1 MAQEAVDINKVA
13 EQCLDAINEMIANLA
28 TLNIMAVGKT
38 GVGKSTL
45 INSVFRENICE
56 VGIGRPVTSKLCKI
70 TKKNFP
76 LVIYDTRGLELKQE
90 VQDEVKAGIA
100 KTIRDS
106 FATHDINDTI
116 HCIWYCINATSNRVE
131 DTELEWIQEIS
142 TEAGAYNV
150 PVIVV
155 LTQCYFEEEAHELRK
170 YIESKNLKVAKV
182 VCVLAQDK
190 GPFKAH
196 GLDTLIKV
204 MEEALPDELIKTL
217 MNIQKVCLEEK
228 VKEAQARVVAAAA
241 AATAAAA
248 TPIPV
253 SDSIMLIPIQ
263 VSMIA
268 SIAVSFGIDINKTI
282 ITSFISSAL
291 GAGGATLIGK
301 TVFAYALKLLPG
313 VGQIAG
319 GAINAGT
326 AALIT
331 TALGEVFIQVMIRIY
346 KGEMTE
352 QSLTTKQGKEEI
364 KAMFKTEL
372 TTLSKRS

>member
-1 MAQEAVDINKVA
+1 M
-13 EQCLDAINEMIANLA
+13 
-28 TLNIMAVGKT
+28 
-38 GVGKSTL
+38 
-45 INSVFRENICE
+45 
-56 VGIGRPVTSKLCKI
+56 
-70 TKKNFP
+70 
-76 LVIYDTRGLELKQE
+76 
-90 VQDEVKAGIA
+90 
-100 KTIRDS
+100 
-106 FATHDINDTI
+106 
-116 HCIWYCINATSNRVE
+116 
-131 DTELEWIQEIS
+131 
-142 TEAGAYNV
+142 
-150 PVIVV
+150 
-155 LTQCYFEEEAHELRK
+155 
-170 YIESKNLKVAKV
+170 
-182 VCVLAQDK
+182 
-190 GPFKAH
+190 
-196 GLDTLIKV
+196 
-204 MEEALPDELIKTL
+204 
-217 MNIQKVCLEEK
+217 
-228 VKEAQARVVAAAA
+228 VAAAA

-372 TTLSKRS
+372 TTLSKRG

>member
-1 MAQEAVDINKVA
+1 MAQEIVDVNEVA
-13 EQCLDAINEMIANLA
+13 QQCVDAIQKMIASLT

-45 INSVFRENICE
+45 INSIFRENICE
-56 VGIGRPVTSKLCKI
+56 VGIGRPVTSRLCKI
-70 TKKNFP
+70 TKKGFP
-76 LVIYDTRGLELKQE
+76 LAIYDTRGLELKQE
-90 VQDEVKAGIA
+90 IQDEVRAGIA
-100 KTIRDS
+100 KTICDS
-106 FATHDINDTI
+106 FKTHDINDTI

-142 TEAGAYNV
+142 TEAGTYNV
-150 PVIVV
+150 PIIVV
-155 LTQCYFEEEAHELRK
+155 LTQCYFEEEAYELRK
-170 YIESKNLKVAKV
+170 YIESKNLNVAKV

-190 GPFKAH
+190 GPFTAH

-204 MEEALPDELIKTL
+204 MEEALPDELKKTL

-228 VKEAQARVVAAAA
+228 IKEAHARVVAATA
-241 AATAAAA
+241 AATTAAA

-253 SDSIMLIPIQ
+253 SDSIMLVPIQ
-263 VSMIA
+263 VTMIA
-268 SIAVSFGIDINKTI
+268 SIAVTFGIDINKTI

-301 TVFAYALKLLPG
+301 TMFAQALKLLPG
-313 VGQIAG
+313 AGQIAG
-319 GAINAGT
+319 GVINAGT

-346 KGEMTE
+346 KGEMTA
-352 QSLTTKQGKEEI
+352 QSLASKQGKDEI
-364 KAMFKTEL
+364 KEMFRTEI
-372 TTLSKRS
+372 TSLSRRG